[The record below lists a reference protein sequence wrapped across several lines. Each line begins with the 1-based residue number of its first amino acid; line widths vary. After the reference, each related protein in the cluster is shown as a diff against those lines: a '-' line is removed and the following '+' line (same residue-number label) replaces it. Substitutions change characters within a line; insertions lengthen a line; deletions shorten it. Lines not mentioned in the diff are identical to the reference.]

1 MTIQLQLQ
9 EFETSLFIHIILLQ
23 IHTTVQ
29 ST

>member
-9 EFETSLFIHIILLQ
+9 EFETSLVIHIILLQ
-23 IHTTVQ
+23 SHTTVQ